1 MRLYAP
7 LYEGDSVLRP
17 DAAIGASVRAI
28 FKAPAPAPD
37 FVHSNIQVEAANQT
51 ALDIHAIE
59 RTARVLRGVE
69 LAHLLINAATLLA
82 NGLKA
87 AHAAV
92 VEWLERIDDQER
104 DNFFAA
110 SANLADLEQRQRHFE
125 RTGLT
130 HY

>member
-92 VEWLERIDDQER
+92 AEWLERIDDQER

>member
-28 FKAPAPAPD
+28 FKAPTRAPD

-69 LAHLLINAATLLA
+69 LAQLLINAATLLV

-125 RTGLT
+125 HTGLT